1 MHGWLRTE
9 SGAEKPPVRV
19 WRDWVLAAVV
29 VGSALLEVMVR
40 DDMVWRPVALAFGLT
55 LALSMLWRRTQPLA
69 MVGLAFGGLIALD
82 LASVIFAGGPF
93 SAYAGSFV
101 LVLVY
106 SLFRW
111 GTTRQAVLGL
121 VIVLVEAF
129 LAITIDFTGLVDA
142 VGGLFVLLFPAAV
155 GVSIRYRHLVDAQRF
170 ETARSREREMLAREL
185 HDTVAHHVSAI
196 AIQAQ
201 AGRFLAGTHDLA
213 GAAKSLEVIE
223 TESSRALV
231 EMRSVVGSLRRD
243 NQLAPESAQRGV
255 ADIAAMATAHGGHGI
270 RIEVEQRGDLDDL
283 RPAVQSALY
292 RVAQES
298 ITNAHRH
305 ARQASQV
312 HVLISGDDE
321 GVRLSVCD
329 DDEPTPAALEPRGYG
344 LVGMTERVTLLGGT
358 LHAGPGP
365 EHGWIVQAI
374 VPRHRG
380 SS

>member
-69 MVGLAFGGLIALD
+69 MVGLAFGGPIALD

-255 ADIAAMATAHGGHGI
+255 ADIRLWPRPTEGTAYGSRWSSAATWTTCAPLSSPRCTGWPRSRSPTRIVTRGRRARSTSSSRATT
-270 RIEVEQRGDLDDL
+270 RGC
-283 RPAVQSALY
+283 
-292 RVAQES
+292 
-298 ITNAHRH
+298 
-305 ARQASQV
+305 
-312 HVLISGDDE
+312 G
-321 GVRLSVCD
+321 
-329 DDEPTPAALEPRGYG
+329 
-344 LVGMTERVTLLGGT
+344 
-358 LHAGPGP
+358 
-365 EHGWIVQAI
+365 
-374 VPRHRG
+374 
-380 SS
+380 